1 MKVESSISINLFNE
15 LERQKKHI
23 ESLQRDI
30 GRWKRLAKGQASKP
44 EFIREQHDERG
55 RHIIEIHLRDIPG
68 DLDYRAVLNHIKYEL
83 LPKHYPYYYYS
94 CYQSKKYKGWIAKIA
109 KDDNVDMSYIPENMN
124 NSPKEILNQL
134 QLDIMTQLHRF
145 EKYVTAASNNST
157 VKELE
162 ITKQLINTIQQ
173 SSKAIQQIKIT

>member
-1 MKVESSISINLFNE
+1 MNKLDNHHEEIVRL
-15 LERQKKHI
+15 QDHI
-23 ESLQRDI
+23 RKLQGDI
-30 GRWKRLAKGQASKP
+30 GRWKRLAKEQGYKP

-55 RHIIEIHLRDIPG
+55 RHIIEMHLTDIPG
-68 DLDYRAVLNHIKYEL
+68 DLDYHAVLNHIKYEL

-145 EKYVTAASNNST
+145 EKYIMAART
-157 VKELE
+157 DAAREEFE
-162 ITKQLINTIQQ
+162 IANQLVDTIQQ
-173 SSKAIQQIKIT
+173 SLKAFQQIKIT